1 MMFENKIPLALIV
14 TVLVQAAG
22 IVWWVS
28 QQAHTVE
35 SLKEDVG
42 GLSSKM
48 AIEQNVNLRRD
59 VSDHGRKISNMLEE
73 LNAQKAMG
81 DRLADILRRVS
92 VIETE
97 LRYMRKAEDGR

>member
-1 MMFENKIPLALIV
+1 MNFDNKIPIAVII
-14 TVLVQAAG
+14 TVILQAAG
-22 IVWWVS
+22 IIWWVS

-35 SLKEDVG
+35 SLKQDVG

-59 VSDHGRKISNMLEE
+59 VAEHQRKIENLMEEVRANNMV
-73 LNAQKAMG
+73 G
-81 DRLADILRRVS
+81 DRLAEVLRRVS

-97 LRYMRKAEDGR
+97 MKYLRDERGR

>member
-1 MMFENKIPLALIV
+1 MKFDNKIPIAVII
-14 TVLVQAAG
+14 TVILQAAG
-22 IVWWVS
+22 IIWWVS

-35 SLKEDVG
+35 SLKQDVG

-59 VSDHGRKISNMLEE
+59 VAEHQRKIENLMEEVRANNMV
-73 LNAQKAMG
+73 G
-81 DRLADILRRVS
+81 DRLAEVLRRVS

-97 LRYMRKAEDGR
+97 MKYLRDERGR

>member
-1 MMFENKIPLALIV
+1 MNFDNKIPIAVII
-14 TVLVQAAG
+14 TVILQAAG
-22 IVWWVS
+22 IIWWVS

-35 SLKEDVG
+35 SLKQDVG

-59 VSDHGRKISNMLEE
+59 VAEHQRKIENLMEEVRANNMV
-73 LNAQKAMG
+73 G
-81 DRLADILRRVS
+81 DRLAEVLRRVS

-97 LRYMRKAEDGR
+97 MKYLGDERGR

>member
-1 MMFENKIPLALIV
+1 MFDNKIPLALIV

-22 IVWWVS
+22 IIWWVS

-59 VSDHGRKISNMLEE
+59 VSDHSRKITNMLEE

-81 DRLADILRRVS
+81 DRLAEILRRVS

>member
-1 MMFENKIPLALIV
+1 VFENKIPLALIV
-14 TVLVQAAG
+14 AVLAQAAG

-59 VSDHGRKISNMLEE
+59 VSEHSRKISAIMDDMS
-73 LNAQKAMG
+73 AHTAMG
-81 DRLADILRRVS
+81 DRIAEILRRVS

-97 LRYMRKAEDGR
+97 LRYIREDDRGR

>member
-1 MMFENKIPLALIV
+1 MNFDNKIPIAVII
-14 TVLVQAAG
+14 TVILQAAG
-22 IVWWVS
+22 IIWWVS
-28 QQAHTVE
+28 QQAHTVK

-59 VSDHGRKISNMLEE
+59 VAEHQRKIENLMEEVRANNMV
-73 LNAQKAMG
+73 G
-81 DRLADILRRVS
+81 DRLAEVLRRVS

-97 LRYMRKAEDGR
+97 MKYLRDERGR

>member
-1 MMFENKIPLALIV
+1 MFDNKIPLALIV
-14 TVLVQAAG
+14 TVLLQAAG

-59 VSDHGRKISNMLEE
+59 VADHSRKIGNILEE
-73 LNAQKAMG
+73 LNSQKAMG
-81 DRLADILRRVS
+81 DRLADVLRRVS

-97 LRYMRKAEDGR
+97 LRYMRKDDGGR